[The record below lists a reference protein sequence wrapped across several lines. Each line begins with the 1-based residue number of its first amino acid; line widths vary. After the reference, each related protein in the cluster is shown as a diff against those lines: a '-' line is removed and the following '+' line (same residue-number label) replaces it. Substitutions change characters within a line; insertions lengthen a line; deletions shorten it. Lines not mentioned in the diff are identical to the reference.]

1 MTGRDL
7 QMARGKLVGNRRGA
21 VKLMAEKL
29 ETPYR
34 TYQGWEGAKG
44 VIPGVAAVAVKALVK
59 LAEIDL
65 EDTEVE
71 AEG

>member
-34 TYQGWEGAKG
+34 TYQGWEASKG
-44 VIPGVAAVAVKALVK
+44 LIPGVAAVAVKALST
-59 LAEIDL
+59 LAEIGQ
-65 EDTEVE
+65 EVE
-71 AEG
+71 RRSAEE

>member
-7 QMARGKLVGNRRGA
+7 QMARGKLVGTGRGA
-21 VKLMAEKL
+21 VKRMAEKL

-34 TYQGWEGAKG
+34 TYQGWEASKG
-44 VIPGVAAVAVKALVK
+44 VIPGVAAVAVKALVT

>member
-34 TYQGWEGAKG
+34 TYQGWEASKG
-44 VIPGVAAVAVKALVK
+44 LIPGVSRRAGRRSAQGSRGARRRIGLPH
-59 LAEIDL
+59 
-65 EDTEVE
+65 
-71 AEG
+71 